1 MKAKRVMALVLS
13 AVLTVGSLDTAYLPV
28 LAAGEEQTVTA
39 AEDEAVQDDETAAQ
53 KESAAEDGA
62 ENEAV
67 EGSAEAGA
75 TADTE
80 DGKAEEK
87 DLTYASGTTADGF
100 TYETTSDGMTITGYT
115 GTSSVLNI
123 PETIEGLD
131 VAAIGRRAF
140 MGKAE
145 ITSVTI
151 PATIG
156 KINAG
161 AFRECTGLKE
171 VTINAVNLADAES
184 ASINRDDEEYSWSAD
199 DAKSSVFFKAG
210 ASGGMTVTFG
220 EGVERIPAYLFATGD
235 TKKEGV
241 SCKLSKIVIADSV
254 TAIGDYAFYS
264 CDGLKSI
271 EGGEKLEE
279 IGNNSFAYCGFTEY
293 PALKNLETIGANA
306 FYSNANMSVAEIGNM
321 VTTIGDLAFSN
332 CGKLKTLS
340 VSGNV
345 SSIGAEAFR
354 ACTSL
359 KTVTIN
365 EPVAGIG
372 RRAFMGDVA
381 LTDVILPSTLSELGA
396 GAFRECTG
404 LKNVIIN
411 AVNLADAESAS
422 INRNDSEYSWDADDA
437 KSSIFFKAG
446 ASGGMTVTFGEG
458 VERIPAYL
466 FATGDTKKEGVSCKL
481 SKIVIADSVTTIGDY
496 AFYSC
501 DGLKSIEGG
510 EKLEEIGNNSFAYC
524 GFTEYPALKNLE
536 TIGANAFYSNANMSV
551 AEIGGVVTTI
561 GDSAFEKCGKLKTL
575 TIGGKVSSIGAL
587 AFSGCTTLKNVT
599 VNEPVAEIGRRAFM
613 GDVALTDVILPST
626 LTVLGAGAFRECSG
640 LKDVTINAVNLA
652 DAESASIKRDDSEY
666 SWDEDDAKSS
676 VFFKAG
682 ASGGMTVTFG
692 DGAKRI
698 PAYLFATG
706 YDKGGEG
713 YCKVSVLNI
722 PATVTE
728 IGDYTVANCHSLKEI
743 HFDGNAPKKFGENA
757 FYRIE
762 TTAYYP
768 EKASGWTASV
778 KKDYGGTITWTA
790 EAGRQIPVSGITLDR
805 STLELG
811 VGRSATI
818 KVNFKPSNATDKTVN
833 WSSSNSDIATVDNGK
848 VKGIAV
854 GEAVITVVSNDGGF
868 SAECKVT
875 VVENS
880 SGGGDGVE
888 ITLPGKKKVP
898 VTAYVTFIT
907 NGGDE
912 QDSYYTLNKKGNKAS
927 LHKLVR
933 KGYTFKGWYCSY
945 KDKKG
950 KDKTKKISALT
961 ATTLTKYA
969 VDGELVLKAEFNPNK
984 YTVKYYKTAKLDGK
998 KVKMKGKAKSWK
1010 GAYSTD
1016 NENVQNVTIADGST
1030 ITAKDTSLE
1039 LIGWTRVKYG
1049 TEAEFETGD
1058 SVSLEDLIPDK
1069 GKTV

>member
-1 MKAKRVMALVLS
+1 MKAKRVLALIMT
-13 AVLTVGSLDTAYLPV
+13 AVLEVSSLGSAYLPV
-28 LAAGEEQTVTA
+28 HAAGEEQIETVSEDA
-39 AEDEAVQDDETAAQ
+39 AQEESEAEDSEENEAFEGLGEAKAADATGDETAG
-53 KESAAEDGA
+53 ES
-62 ENEAV
+62 
-67 EGSAEAGA
+67 
-75 TADTE
+75 
-80 DGKAEEK
+80 

-151 PATIG
+151 PATVG

-184 ASINRDDEEYSWSAD
+184 ASIKRNDSEYSWDED
-199 DAKSSVFFKAG
+199 DAKSSIFFKAG

-220 EGVERIPAYLFATGD
+220 KGVERIPAYLFATGD
-235 TKKEGV
+235 TEKAGI
-241 SCKLSKIVIADSV
+241 SCKLSKIVIADSA
-254 TAIGDYAFYS
+254 TTIGDYAFYS

-271 EGGEKLEE
+271 EGGDNLEE
-279 IGNNSFAYCGFTEY
+279 IGKYSFAYCGFTEY
-293 PALKNLETIGANA
+293 PALKKVETIGTNA
-306 FYSNANMSVAEIGNM
+306 FYSNANMSVAEIGDM

-354 ACTSL
+354 SCTSL

-381 LTDVILPSTLSELGA
+381 LTDVTLPSTLNELGA

-404 LKNVIIN
+404 LKSVIIN

-422 INRNDSEYSWDADDA
+422 IKRNDSEYSWDEDDA

-466 FATGDTKKEGVSCKL
+466 FATGDTEKAGISCKL
-481 SKIVIADSVTTIGDY
+481 SRVVIADSVTDIGDY

-510 EKLEEIGNNSFAYC
+510 DNVEEIGKYSFAYC
-524 GFTEYPALKNLE
+524 GFTEYPALKKLE
-536 TIGANAFYSNANMSV
+536 TIGADAFYSNANMSV
-551 AEIGGVVTTI
+551 AEIGGAVTTI
-561 GDSAFEKCGKLKTL
+561 GDSAFGNCGKLKTL
-575 TIGGKVSSIGAL
+575 TVGGKVSSIGAL
-587 AFSGCTTLKNVT
+587 AFSSCTTLKNVT

-613 GDVALTDVILPST
+613 GDVALTDVVLPST

-666 SWDEDDAKSS
+666 SWDQDDAKSS

-692 DGAKRI
+692 DGVKRI

-706 YDKGGEG
+706 YDKGGDG
-713 YCKVSVLNI
+713 YCKISVLNI

-743 HFDGNAPKKFGENA
+743 HFEGNAPKKFGDNA
-757 FYRIE
+757 FYGIE

-768 EKASGWTASV
+768 EKASGWNDSV
-778 KKDYGGTITWTA
+778 KKDYGGTVTWTA
-790 EAGRQIPVSGITLDR
+790 EAGRQIPVTGIRLDT
-805 STLELG
+805 SSYELG
-811 VGRSATI
+811 VGRTYTI
-818 KVNFKPSNATDKTVN
+818 KVNFTPSNATNKEVS
-833 WSSSNSDIATVDNGK
+833 WKSSDTGIVTVDQGK
-848 VKGIAV
+848 IKGIAV
-854 GEAVITVVSNDGGF
+854 GEATITATSEDGGF
-868 SAECKVT
+868 TASCKVT
-875 VVENS
+875 VVES
-880 SGGGDGVE
+880 SAGGGEE
-888 ITLPGKKKVP
+888 ITLIGKKNAA
-898 VTAYVTFIT
+898 VTAYLTFNT

-912 QDSYYTLNKKGNKAS
+912 LESYYTINGSGKKATLK
-927 LHKLVR
+927 KLSR

-950 KDKTKKISALT
+950 NDKKKKISALT
-961 ATTLTKYA
+961 ASALTKYA
-969 VDGELVLKAEFNPNK
+969 TDGELVLEAEFTANT
-984 YTVKYYKTAKLDGK
+984 YTVKYYKNAKFDGK
-998 KVKMKGKAKSWK
+998 KVKLKGKVKSRK
-1010 GAYSTD
+1010 LKYSLN
-1016 NENVQNVTIADGST
+1016 NEDVQEVKIGEGST
-1030 ITAKDTSLE
+1030 IEAKDKTLE
-1039 LIGWTRVKYG
+1039 LVGWSRVKNSA
-1049 TEAEFETGD
+1049 EAEFDTGEV
-1058 SVSLEDLIPDK
+1058 VSLEELLPEK
-1069 GKTV
+1069 GKTIKLYPVFAKKQ